1 MRHRNKAAVTAR
13 VGWPAPAVLLGV
25 VLSLVAV
32 APGGASGGVISIRG
46 SISDEAGAPIPGQTI
61 RLLKSRSILKLS
73 GLTTVDQNVEEVRAG
88 TDPHGFFEFSVTP
101 DPNFRYYYL
110 RFYDPQGFDAVKY
123 RLPDDRE
130 ISRKVRQ
137 GRPVQESVVL
147 RLQSDWPKV
156 KALIDEYG
164 PASHCGQ
171 ILRAL
176 GLPTRRAPQGA
187 DRELWEFDAAG
198 VAYLVEGQKVLETR
212 RLAATAQPP
221 RQDDGSSPD
230 HPQPAARVD
239 EP

>member
-1 MRHRNKAAVTAR
+1 MLHRDRVAAMAR
-13 VGWPAPAVLLGV
+13 EGSPASALLLAA
-25 VLSLVAV
+25 VLSLSLI
-32 APGGASGGVISIRG
+32 APTEAAEGAISIRG
-46 SISDEAGAPIPGQTI
+46 SITDETGAAVPGQAV

-73 GLTTVDQNVEEVRAG
+73 GLKTVDQNVEEVRAG
-88 TDPHGFFEFSVTP
+88 TDPQGFFEFTVTP
-101 DPNFRYYYL
+101 DPNFRYCYL
-110 RFYDPQGFDAVKY
+110 RFYDPQNFDGVKY

-137 GRPVQESVVL
+137 GRPVQEAVVL
-147 RLQSDWPKV
+147 RRQSDWPKV

-176 GLPTRRAPQGA
+176 GLPTRRTPQGA
-187 DRELWEFDAAG
+187 ERELWEFDAAG

-212 RLAATAQPP
+212 RLAAAAQPA

-239 EP
+239 GP